1 MLPDPKGMANP
12 VPRDADY
19 PIPTVV
25 GRVRYRGYGCPKE
38 VLSDV
43 VWLRAVARATTA
55 VRCRVGTANSVM
67 GSVGIVGSHTS
78 HNTYHLELLHLG
90 LRPEYQYIEITFY
103 LNNTLKCFLF

>member
-1 MLPDPKGMANP
+1 MLPDPKGMVNL

-43 VWLRAVARATTA
+43 T
-55 VRCRVGTANSVM
+55 
-67 GSVGIVGSHTS
+67 
-78 HNTYHLELLHLG
+78 
-90 LRPEYQYIEITFY
+90 
-103 LNNTLKCFLF
+103 

>member
-25 GRVRYRGYGCPKE
+25 SRVRYWGYGCAKE

-43 VWLRAVARATTA
+43 VYLSGREGY
-55 VRCRVGTANSVM
+55 RCSSVSCWDRRF
-67 GSVGIVGSHTS
+67 GYG
-78 HNTYHLELLHLG
+78 
-90 LRPEYQYIEITFY
+90 Q
-103 LNNTLKCFLF
+103 